1 MPRNQVAKI
10 LREDFL
16 AQNAY
21 SPYGPKPFTPNRNP
35 KVLILYPKPQNLKPK
50 TQHPNPKPETL
61 NPKPKTLIP
70 KL

>member
-21 SPYGPKPFTPNRNP
+21 SPYGPKPVTPNRNP
-35 KVLILYPKPQNLKPK
+35 ELLILYPKPQNPKPK
-50 TQHPNPKPETL
+50 TQTPNPKTQNPNPE
-61 NPKPKTLIP
+61 P
-70 KL
+70 